1 MVECN
6 HSMLQVDGDTL
17 SIVKHECSSD
27 LYPTISEDQIQVTVN
42 NF

>member
-17 SIVKHECSSD
+17 VKHKRSSD